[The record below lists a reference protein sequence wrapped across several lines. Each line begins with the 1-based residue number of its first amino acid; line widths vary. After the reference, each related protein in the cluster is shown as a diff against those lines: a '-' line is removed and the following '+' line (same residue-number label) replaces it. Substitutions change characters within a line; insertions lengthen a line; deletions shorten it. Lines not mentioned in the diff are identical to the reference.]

1 MHTPARSA
9 DGPGRLTRCGPWGLL
24 TPGPVASRPGRLLT
38 PTDIGTKA
46 TTFGSFV
53 RSDVKFCISIS
64 YVTHQTDF
72 SFI

>member
-1 MHTPARSA
+1 MHTPAPSA
-9 DGPGRLTRCGPWGLL
+9 DGPGRPAHCGPWGLL

-38 PTDIGTKA
+38 PMGIGTKA
-46 TTFGSFV
+46 NAFGSFV